1 MSESTGIHLA
11 SITNEIT
18 GRSLRSLL
26 EKLTPQFEKNF
37 FKYGEMTPRYLPTLA
52 GSQLL
57 MLMSCLAANSVS
69 MLKALK

>member
-1 MSESTGIHLA
+1 MSESTGTHLA

-18 GRSLRSLL
+18 GRSSHSLL

-37 FKYGEMTPRYLPTLA
+37 FKYGEMTPRSLPTLA

-57 MLMSCLAANSVS
+57 MLMSCLGANSAS